1 MPTSQQDWRQ
11 PSRPA
16 LAAIVGI
23 FILLF
28 GFGSTSASANL
39 VAHPWDKLVHFGVFS
54 MLTVAL
60 RLSLPKLPV
69 TIIIGLALSVA
80 LADELHQFFVPQRQP
95 DWDDGLADGV
105 GVLCGLLAW
114 GWYKKKGQH

>member
-1 MPTSQQDWRQ
+1 MPTNQPAWRQ
-11 PSRPA
+11 PSRLA
-16 LAAIVGI
+16 LAVIIGI

-39 VAHPWDKLVHFGVFS
+39 VVHPWDKLVHFGVFS
-54 MLTVAL
+54 TLTVAL

-69 TIIIGLALSVA
+69 SIIIGLALSIA

-95 DWDDGLADGV
+95 DWDDGLADAV
-105 GVLCGLLAW
+105 GVLCGLIAW
-114 GWYKKKGQH
+114 GWYKKFEQR